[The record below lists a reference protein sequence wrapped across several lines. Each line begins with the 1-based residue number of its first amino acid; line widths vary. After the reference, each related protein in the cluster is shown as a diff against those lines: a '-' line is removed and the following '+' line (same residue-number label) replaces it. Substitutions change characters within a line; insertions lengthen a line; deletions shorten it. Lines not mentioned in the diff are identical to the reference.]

1 MQTSYQKYPS
11 SCWLRNRDNEL
22 ILVPCK
28 VRVTIRSHWSRQCG
42 FDFAQ
47 AIQNFVSKLVP
58 RLIQTQPR
66 ISYQLDRFSDSWCG
80 KHCRADAKHVG
91 HILQILR
98 CVFVRVTL
106 HVQDAANSVSRKIS
120 SELKATSG
128 ESGTT
133 CGQIRAGPL
142 CRSYCSD
149 TSKLAKCTTPTGVVN
164 FKHHCTLHC
173 PTVFCR
179 SLQSELLVSLRQQN
193 CIKSRF
199 NLGIRSPSSLLL
211 EGAEVTHGITRFLR
225 ENGHRH

>member
-1 MQTSYQKYPS
+1 MQTSYQKCPS
-11 SCWLRNRDNEL
+11 SCWLRHRDKDL
-22 ILVPCK
+22 ILVPCI
-28 VRVTIRSHWSRQCG
+28 VRVTIRSHWSRQRK

-47 AIQNFVSKLVP
+47 ALQKFVSKLVP
-58 RLIQTQPR
+58 RQMQTQPR

-120 SELKATSG
+120 SELKATNG

-142 CRSYCSD
+142 CCSFCSD
-149 TSKLAKCTTPTGVVN
+149 TSKLVKCTTSNWSVK
-164 FKHHCTLHC
+164 FQMSLHAATSKRIAC
-173 PTVFCR
+173 CAASSKLHQF
-179 SLQSELLVSLRQQN
+179 QN
-193 CIKSRF
+193 
-199 NLGIRSPSSLLL
+199 
-211 EGAEVTHGITRFLR
+211 
-225 ENGHRH
+225 